1 MQFCPCSKILVS
13 LKRRISM
20 PKNAKAKT
28 VLSDFDK
35 IVQAQIRKSVV
46 TAPSDPNGGAK
57 LPKRQKDAPDRKR
70 AGKTQYM
77 AVFDRDADESDNQLD
92 DWMEDTN
99 DATQS
104 PNHFVNDDDDT
115 PVDPDDEDFED
126 NRGEGVYDPYGD
138 DDDLDDD
145 DLESLE
151 LPDDDDEYVTVR
163 GHKRRKVKK
172 SNAAS
177 RSDMDDEFSD
187 LSDDDDDLDE
197 GNDDDDDD
205 EEGDDRPVNKNKT
218 NDKRRKQVR
227 KALGADA
234 MKYVDGNEFIKS
246 LTDAV
251 FDMKDEFIAEVRA
264 LRLENKKLRQM
275 IKSENRQMA
284 KSLVAAQAQFAGY
297 APMETQ
303 QTSAQPIRKGY
314 GMPVQT
320 SQRAV
325 PQEFNLAKALD
336 VVEDA
341 FQKGFDGITMR
352 DLTILENDRHWANV
366 SNAAQELL
374 RKEKLI

>member
-1 MQFCPCSKILVS
+1 
-13 LKRRISM
+13 M